1 MGINTWASLS
11 IEPPQQRLDPVL
23 LSTKMLSR
31 AARPALRAGAAAS
44 VRPIPQNAANFATL
58 REIEDRLKSIR
69 NIEKITKTMKIVA
82 STKLNRAQRA
92 MTDSRSYGQNFQH
105 RFRAS
110 RDQGSGGR
118 EQEDFDRRC
127 QFGQGTLRW
136 HSLRIVEESPQASR
150 G

>member
-1 MGINTWASLS
+1 MG
-11 IEPPQQRLDPVL
+11 QQRLDPVL

-69 NIEKITKTMKIVA
+69 NIEKNYKDDEDCCFHK
-82 STKLNRAQRA
+82 AQSCSACHDRLSILR
-92 MTDSRSYGQNFQH
+92 TNFQH

>member
-1 MGINTWASLS
+1 MGINTTPSLS

-69 NIEKITKTMKIVA
+69 
-82 STKLNRAQRA
+82 
-92 MTDSRSYGQNFQH
+92 
-105 RFRAS
+105 
-110 RDQGSGGR
+110 
-118 EQEDFDRRC
+118 
-127 QFGQGTLRW
+127 
-136 HSLRIVEESPQASR
+136 
-150 G
+150 